1 MSTEM
6 AAEEGL
12 ELYPA
17 RLREIIRE
25 FREASPQERVD
36 YLLDFAE
43 SMPDLPE
50 HLLAQR
56 DQMEQV
62 HECQTPVFIHA
73 ELTDGHLRLYFDVPR
88 ESPTVRGYAAIVA
101 EGLNGATPDQ
111 VWAIPDELYRVL
123 GLHEAI
129 SPLRLRGLH
138 ALMGYVKRQVV
149 HLA

>member
-1 MSTEM
+1 MSTETI
-6 AAEEGL
+6 ANIL
-12 ELYPA
+12 ESFPA
-17 RLREIIRE
+17 RLQEIVRE
-25 FREASPQERVD
+25 FQEASPQERVD

-43 SMPDLPE
+43 SLPE
-50 HLLAQR
+50 LPDHLLSQR

-62 HECQTPVFIHA
+62 HECQTPVFVHV
-73 ELTDGHLRLYFDVPR
+73 ELADGHLRLYFDVPR

-101 EGLNGATPDQ
+101 EGLNGATPEQ
-111 VWAIPDELYRVL
+111 VWAIPDDLYRVL

-138 ALMGYVKRQVV
+138 ALIGYVKRQIR